1 MEDNIYFEEITK
13 SDRSIAP
20 GNTSQYPSYIP
31 GMYYSVFVELY
42 DKCDPE
48 KYMNPYDYEKVKI
61 ANKLHRKVKEHRDNE
76 AELIKIREE
85 AVNQLGITLSTERLF
100 KELSE
105 TLNPRNFCDDSDN
118 LALAN
123 EYYHQVLSNADNLK
137 FLEELSKD
145 SQVMKLQEIA
155 KEVIKQRNKRGD
167 ENTKVAVGIASK
179 IRMEEERLKYI
190 SYAIVLALVIFSII
204 SLFVS

>member
-1 MEDNIYFEEITK
+1 MGEEIIFEEITK

-20 GNTSQYPSYIP
+20 SNTSQYPSYIP
-31 GMYYSVFVELY
+31 GVYYYIFDELY
-42 DKCDPE
+42 DKCDPK

-61 ANKLHRKVKEHRDNE
+61 ANNLFRKIMENRDNE
-76 AELIKIREE
+76 DELIKIREE

-123 EYYHQVLSNADNLK
+123 EFYNQVLSNADNLK
-137 FLEELSKD
+137 FLEEQSKD

-155 KEVIKQRNKRGD
+155 KEVIKQRNQRD
-167 ENTKVAVGIASK
+167 ENTKVAAGIASK
-179 IRMEEERLKYI
+179 IRKEEERLKYI
-190 SYAIVLALVIFSII
+190 SYAIVLALVILSII